1 MKDTI
6 AAIATPSAVGGISVI
21 RISGPEA
28 LTIAGR
34 VFSTFSG
41 KPLDSLKGYTCAYG
55 QIISG
60 GETEEAGENAI
71 DDGVA
76 SVFRAPHS
84 YTGEDTIEISCHG
97 GLFVTR
103 EVLRAVLRS
112 GARLAEPGEFT
123 KRAFLNGKL
132 SLTQAEAVAD
142 LIGAVS
148 EKSLRT
154 AKSALSGALYRRI
167 RSITD
172 DLLAVSAHLAAYID
186 YPEEDVDELTEKDVE
201 AIVEKSLGDLN
212 QLLAGFDR
220 GQLIKEGVDTVI
232 VGKPNVGKSTLMNL
246 LSGRARSIVTNIPG
260 TTRDVV
266 EETVNLGDVVL
277 RLADTAGIRDTD
289 NPVEKIGVDIAL
301 ERLTTAS
308 LALVVFDLSEP
319 LSEDDDRIIS
329 RLSEETLPAVAIL
342 NKTDLPQSLS
352 ESDLEKIRAAFP
364 HTLLLSAGGS
374 DKAQQQALS
383 ALNSEISS
391 LLELSDIHPEDAT
404 LANERQREAA
414 AEAASRLSEVLS
426 TIRSGYTL
434 DAVDVALES
443 ALSALFALTGE
454 KVSDTVVNEVFE
466 KFCVGK

>member
-60 GETEEAGENAI
+60 GETGEAGENAI

-76 SVFRAPHS
+76 SVFRAPRS

-148 EKSLRT
+148 EKILRT

-329 RLSEETLPAVAIL
+329 RLSEETLPAVAIF

-352 ESDLEKIRAAFP
+352 
-364 HTLLLSAGGS
+364 
-374 DKAQQQALS
+374 
-383 ALNSEISS
+383 
-391 LLELSDIHPEDAT
+391 
-404 LANERQREAA
+404 
-414 AEAASRLSEVLS
+414 
-426 TIRSGYTL
+426 
-434 DAVDVALES
+434 
-443 ALSALFALTGE
+443 
-454 KVSDTVVNEVFE
+454 
-466 KFCVGK
+466 